1 MFETLLHVSHLPDD
15 VMFICSALFIAHLEQ
30 DSEGKIQI
38 VYEGEK

>member
-15 VMFICSALFIAHLEQ
+15 VLFICSVLFTARLEE
-30 DSEGKIQI
+30 DSEGKVRI